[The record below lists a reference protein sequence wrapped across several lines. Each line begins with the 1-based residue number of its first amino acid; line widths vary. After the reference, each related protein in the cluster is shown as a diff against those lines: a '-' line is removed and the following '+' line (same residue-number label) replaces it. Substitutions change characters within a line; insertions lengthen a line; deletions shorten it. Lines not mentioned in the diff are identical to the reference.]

1 MINIK
6 VSKKAS
12 VQMVRMFLVIWFNK
26 TLVKETYRGDKEELL
41 TGEFKIF
48 LMLTVVLSFMVACTL
63 PN

>member
-1 MINIK
+1 MISTK
-6 VSKKAS
+6 VSKNTS

-26 TLVKETYRGDKEELL
+26 TLIKETYRGDKEELL
-41 TGEFKIF
+41 AGEFKIF

>member
-1 MINIK
+1 
-6 VSKKAS
+6 
-12 VQMVRMFLVIWFNK
+12 MVRMFLVIWFNK
-26 TLVKETYRGDKEELL
+26 TLVKETYRGDKKELL